1 MDWEALILN
10 IFNNR
15 GIPILY
21 ETGYNKEKVMKHIT
35 IADIAREAGVSKAT
49 VSRVLSRP
57 YLVNT
62 VTREKIESL
71 VQKYS
76 YTPNSLA
83 RGLAGMPTRNI
94 GVVVDEFPNNFY
106 IDMADGIDRIFSAN
120 NYFFQ
125 IMSSGWIAERE
136 LQGIRS
142 MVKNKVDGILIAPAA
157 PDSET
162 VEYLKK
168 SGVPFILMNCQNDDP
183 DISYVYC
190 DNYRGGALMADHF
203 NTLSQD
209 QIIIISV
216 ADHQSVRDRIKG
228 FTDHLSTRAER
239 IVRYTD
245 AKTYKDGYDLTPLM
259 VEQNSI
265 KTKKTSLFVTN
276 DYVAIGVI
284 TRLLEMGI
292 SIPGQAAV
300 AGFDNIRISSLCR
313 IPLTTISQSVI
324 EMGSASAAALLDLIN
339 KKATEPFKYTIEPR
353 LVVRESA

>member
-1 MDWEALILN
+1 
-10 IFNNR
+10 
-15 GIPILY
+15 
-21 ETGYNKEKVMKHIT
+21 MKHMT
-35 IADIAREAGVSKAT
+35 IADLAKEAGVSKAT

-57 YLVNT
+57 HLVN
-62 VTREKIESL
+62 VKTRERIESL
-71 VQKYS
+71 VQKHS

-106 IDMADGIDRIFSAN
+106 IDLADGIDRIFSIN

-136 LQGIRS
+136 LRGIRS
-142 MVKNKVDGILIAPAA
+142 MVNNKVDGILIAPAA

-168 SGVPFILMNCQNDDP
+168 TGIPFVLMNCQTDDS
-183 DISYVYC
+183 DISYVNC
-190 DNYRGGALMADHF
+190 DNYKGGALMAEYF
-203 NTLSQD
+203 NSLSQD

-216 ADHQSVRDRIKG
+216 ADHQSVRDRIRG
-228 FTDHLSTRAER
+228 FTDHMSTKAER
-239 IVRYTD
+239 IVRYTN
-245 AKTYKDGYDLTPLM
+245 AKTYKAGYELTPLI

-265 KTKKTSLFVTN
+265 RTKKTSLFVTN

-324 EMGSASAAALLDLIN
+324 EMGSSAAMALLDLID
-339 KKATEPFKYTIEPR
+339 KKTTQPLRYIIEPR

>member
-1 MDWEALILN
+1 
-10 IFNNR
+10 
-15 GIPILY
+15 
-21 ETGYNKEKVMKHIT
+21 MKHIT

-57 YLVNT
+57 YLVNQKT
-62 VTREKIESL
+62 KDRIEKL

-106 IDMADGIDRIFSAN
+106 IDLADGIDRIFSAN

-125 IMSSGWIAERE
+125 IMSSGWKAERE
-136 LQGIRS
+136 LQGIQS
-142 MVKNKVDGILIAPAA
+142 MVKNRVDGILIAPAES
-157 PDSET
+157 DSAT

-168 SGVPFILMNCQNDDP
+168 SGVPFVLMNCQTDDP
-183 DISYVYC
+183 DISYVSC
-190 DNYRGGALMADHF
+190 DNYRGGALMAEYF
-203 NTLSQD
+203 STLSQD
-209 QIIIISV
+209 QTIIISV

-228 FTDHLSTRAER
+228 FTDHLNTRLKR
-239 IVRYTD
+239 IVRYTN
-245 AKTYKDGYDLTPLM
+245 AKTYKDGYELTPLI
-259 VEQNSI
+259 VKQNSI
-265 KTKKTSLFVTN
+265 KTKRTSLFVTN

-300 AGFDNIRISSLCR
+300 AGFDDIRISSLCR

-324 EMGSASAAALLDLIN
+324 EMGSAAAAALLDLIN
-339 KKATEPFKYTIEPR
+339 KKEKFPYRHIIEPR
-353 LVVRESA
+353 LVIRESA

>member
-1 MDWEALILN
+1 
-10 IFNNR
+10 
-15 GIPILY
+15 
-21 ETGYNKEKVMKHIT
+21 MKHIT
-35 IADIAREAGVSKAT
+35 IDDIAKEANVSKAT
-49 VSRVLSRP
+49 VSRALSKP
-57 YLVNT
+57 HLVNES
-62 VTREKIESL
+62 TRERINAL
-71 VQKYS
+71 IQKYS

-106 IDMADGIDRIFSAN
+106 IDLAEGIDRIVSAN

-136 LQGIRS
+136 LYGIRS
-142 MVKNKVDGILIAPAA
+142 MIINKVDGILIAPAA

-168 SGVPFILMNCQNDDP
+168 SGVPFVLMNCKANDP
-183 DISYVYC
+183 EVSYVYC
-190 DNYRGGALMADHF
+190 DNYKGGALLAAYI
-203 NTLSQD
+203 NSLSQD

-216 ADHQSVRDRIKG
+216 ADHQSVRERVKG
-228 FTDHLSTRAER
+228 FTDHLNTKAK
-239 IVRYTD
+239 IIRYTD
-245 AKTYKDGYDLTPLM
+245 AKTYKAGYELTPLI

-265 KTKKTSLFVTN
+265 RTKKTSLFVTN

-292 SIPGQAAV
+292 SIPGQASV
-300 AGFDNIRISSLCR
+300 AGFDNIRISTFCR

-324 EMGSASAAALLDLIN
+324 EMGSTAATALLNLIN
-339 KKATEPFKYTIEPR
+339 KHATQPFKCIIEPR